1 MKRIRPLV
9 TVMAVGLLTT
19 GCGEND
25 VPSDWIARQYRH
37 DAASNGYLDR
47 TDKPRKVADE
57 IDGHTAAEDRL
68 TDDGMVFLRYD
79 QDMVAVSPHGSGSL
93 IEVEDYDDG
102 YRRWGYHVRNHWPA
116 PGSDSFR
123 GGGPGSGK

>member
-1 MKRIRPLV
+1 MKRIRPV
-9 TVMAVGLLTT
+9 VAVVALGLLAT

-25 VPSDWIARQYRH
+25 VPSNWISQQYH
-37 DAASNGYLDR
+37 YDGVSNGYLDR
-47 TDKPRKVADE
+47 SDAPRKVADE
-57 IDGHTAAEDRL
+57 IDAHTKAADRL
-68 TDDGMVFLRYD
+68 SDGGMVFLRYD
-79 QDMVAVSPHGSGSL
+79 EDMVAVSRHGSGSL

-102 YRRWGYHVRNHWPA
+102 YRRWGYHVRNRWPA